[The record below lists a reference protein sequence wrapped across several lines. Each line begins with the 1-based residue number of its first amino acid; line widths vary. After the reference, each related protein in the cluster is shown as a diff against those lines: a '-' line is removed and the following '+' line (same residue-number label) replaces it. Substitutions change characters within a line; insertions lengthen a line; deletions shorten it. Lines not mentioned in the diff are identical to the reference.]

1 MKMISKEALNSA
13 YRFIKSNCDDLH
25 TSLFEYHFF
34 KGSMDT
40 VLKYLKTY
48 QNEDGGFG
56 NGLEP
61 DFTLPDSSPMATTI
75 AFQILDEIGEKNN
88 EMAYS
93 GLKFY
98 ENNFDR
104 NRNGWWAVPVQV
116 NDFPHAPWWN
126 YDARKKCTVI
136 DNHWGN
142 PSSEII
148 GTLYEY
154 RSKLQLIDID
164 RLIGHAI
171 IYLNELKEYKSEH
184 ELYCYIRMYKKL
196 PEIYQRQLKETISKA
211 VKDLIC
217 LDVSKWNTYVP
228 KPLDFV
234 QSRHHPLFAEI
245 EEYVEENC
253 DYLVDTIKDGLWHPA
268 WKWNQYEAQWEESK
282 KNWIAFLTIKHFKLL
297 REFNRFE

>member
-1 MKMISKEALNSA
+1 MKMVNKDALNSA
-13 YRFIKSNCDDLH
+13 YHYIKSNCDDLH
-25 TSLFEYHFF
+25 SSLFEYHFF
-34 KGSMDT
+34 KGSLDN
-40 VLKYLKTY
+40 VLKNLKKY

-61 DFTLPDSSPMATTI
+61 DFILPDSSPMATTI
-75 AFQILDEIGEKNN
+75 AFQILEEIGEKDE

-93 GLKFY
+93 ALKFY
-98 ENNFDR
+98 ENTFDR

-116 NDFPHAPWWN
+116 NDYPHAPWWN
-126 YDARKKCTVI
+126 YDTRKKCTVI
-136 DNHWGN
+136 DKHWGN

-154 RSKLQLIDID
+154 RSELQLIDIEP
-164 RLIGHAI
+164 LIGHAI
-171 IYLNELKEYKSEH
+171 NHFNELKEYESEH
-184 ELYCYIRMYKKL
+184 EIYCCIRMYKKL
-196 PEIYQRQLKETISKA
+196 PEIFQRQLKETISKA
-211 VKDLIC
+211 IKDLLC

-253 DYLVDTIKDGLWHPA
+253 DYLVDTMKDGVWHPT
-268 WKWNQYEAQWEESK
+268 WKWNQYEEQWEESK
-282 KNWIAFLTIKHFKLL
+282 KNWIAFLTIKHYKIL
-297 REFNRFE
+297 REFNRFK